1 MFNRINDNKSE
12 QRKLFSSERERRLWL
27 WLGIVLVGI
36 YATLGQA
43 PMVAAA
49 LRERNDLRDTLFF
62 VLFVAMVVVAVLFI
76 RRRPGRAEIAVGV
89 GILIVYVTAWL
100 RIGTLEER
108 THLFEYGLVAA
119 LVHEALVERQENGRF
134 APTPAFLALIISILF
149 GWLDE
154 GIQSILPNR
163 VYDIRD
169 VIFNGI
175 AAAMVIGARWV
186 LGRVRQ
192 WVHAQQQ
199 RV

>member
-1 MFNRINDNKSE
+1 MT
-12 QRKLFSSERERRLWL
+12 LFSSRRERKLWF
-27 WLGIVLVGI
+27 WLAAVLAGI
-36 YATLGQA
+36 YSTLGSA
-43 PMVAAA
+43 PALAAA
-49 LRERNDLRDTLFF
+49 LREWDELRNTLFF
-62 VLFVAMVVVAVLFI
+62 ALFLVLVLVAILFI

-89 GILIVYVTAWL
+89 GILIVYVMAWL

-119 LVHEALVERQENGRF
+119 LVHEALLERQTNGRS
-134 APTPAFLALIISILF
+134 APKLTLLALAISLLL

-169 VIFNGI
+169 VFFNSV

-186 LGRVRQ
+186 LNQVRR
-192 WVHAQQQ
+192 WAQN
-199 RV
+199 R